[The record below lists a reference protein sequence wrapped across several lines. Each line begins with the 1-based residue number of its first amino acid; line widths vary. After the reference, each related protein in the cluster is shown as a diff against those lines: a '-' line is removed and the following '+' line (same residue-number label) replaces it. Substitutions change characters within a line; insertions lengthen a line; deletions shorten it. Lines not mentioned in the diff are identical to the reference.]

1 MGKRAKSEGTI
12 FYSEARQ
19 KWVAQ
24 MPAGADGRRPLRTA
38 ATEGEALAL
47 LRSMHADRAQGR
59 DLSKKADTVKELLE
73 DYLDALR
80 DTVRPGTII
89 SYTNQIAHV
98 VEKIGNVRI
107 DALTTEA
114 VQRMATVIARENGIT
129 IARASLQRLRAAC
142 ENIVPDRLIRNPVD
156 MRRIRLARHTPVER
170 RPLDDA
176 EVAALL
182 ATGDDVEL
190 MAHYSRYGIALW
202 LMALLG
208 LRRGEACGVS
218 WRDLNWD
225 KAELHIR
232 QAMSRARDGGFALGP
247 IKTPSGVRVLPVG
260 PRLLTRLRDHWTLQQ
275 AERKLR
281 GAAWA
286 EHGRIVAQEN
296 GEPLAPYNLNAL
308 LLCLRQIT
316 HGTRH
321 IHPHLLRHT
330 LATLISEEG
339 YSEAVIADI
348 LGHSKGGNVTRRYT
362 HATEKAKR
370 NAVIAAE
377 NRVFRPASEGKR
389 EAQ

>member
-12 FYSEARQ
+12 FYSESRG

-24 MPAGADGRRPLRTA
+24 MPAGPDGRRPLRTA
-38 ATEGEALAL
+38 DTEGDALAL
-47 LRSMHADRAQGR
+47 LRGMHAERAQGR
-59 DLSKKADTVKELLE
+59 DLSRKAETVKELLE

-80 DTVRPGTII
+80 DTVRPATVL
-89 SYTNQIAHV
+89 SYTRQIGHLIDTLGHV
-98 VEKIGNVRI
+98 KI
-107 DALTTEA
+107 DALAPEA
-114 VQRMATVIARENGIT
+114 VQRTATTITRESGPT
-129 IARASLQRLRAAC
+129 MARACLQRLRTAY
-142 ENIVPDRLIRNPVD
+142 ERVVPERVVRNPVD
-156 MRRIRLARHTPVER
+156 TKRVKIARHTPADR
-170 RPLDDA
+170 RPLDDN
-176 EVAALL
+176 EVRALL
-182 ATGDDVEL
+182 AVGDDVAML
-190 MAHYSRYGIALW
+190 GHYARYGIALW

-232 QAMSRARDGGFALGP
+232 QQMAPALDGGFALGP
-247 IKTPSGVRVLPVG
+247 IKTASGVRVLPIG
-260 PRLLTRLRDHWTLQQ
+260 PYLLAQLRAHWDHQQ

-296 GEPLAPYNLNAL
+296 GEPFQPDRLNTLLRRLQQIAP
-308 LLCLRQIT
+308 
-316 HGTRH
+316 GTRH

-348 LGHSKGGNVTRRYT
+348 LGHSKGGTVTRRYT

-377 NRVFRPASEGKR
+377 NRVFRAASEGKK
-389 EAQ
+389 EAR

>member
-1 MGKRAKSEGTI
+1 MGKRARSEGTI

-24 MPAGADGRRPLRTA
+24 MPAGSDGRRPLRTA

-47 LRSMHADRAQGR
+47 LRSMHAERAAGR
-59 DLSKKADTVKELLE
+59 DLSKKAETVKELLD
-73 DYLDALR
+73 DYMDALR
-80 DTVRPGTII
+80 DTVRP
-89 SYTNQIAHV
+89 
-98 VEKIGNVRI
+98 
-107 DALTTEA
+107 
-114 VQRMATVIARENGIT
+114 ATVIAYTSQIGHVTDRIGGVRVDALTPEAAQRLATAISRECGPT
-129 IARASLQRLRAAC
+129 AARAALRRLRAAC
-142 ENIVPDRLIRNPVD
+142 ERIVPEQMIRNPVD
-156 MRRIRLARHTPVER
+156 MKRIKIARHTTADR
-170 RPLDDA
+170 RPLDDT
-176 EVAALL
+176 EVTALL
-182 ATGDDVEL
+182 ATGDNVEL
-190 MAHYSRYGIALW
+190 MGHYSRYGIALW

-232 QAMSRARDGGFALGP
+232 QAMAPALGGGFALGP
-247 IKTPSGVRVLPVG
+247 IKTASGVRVIPVG
-260 PRLLTRLRDHWTLQQ
+260 PQLWARLKEHWTHQQ

-281 GAAWA
+281 GAGWA

-296 GEPLAPYNLNAL
+296 GEPFHPCNLNAL
-308 LLCLRQIT
+308 LRRLQQIAP
-316 HGTRH
+316 GTRH

-348 LGHSKGGNVTRRYT
+348 LGHSKGGTVTRRYT

-370 NAVIAAE
+370 NAVVAVE
-377 NRVFRPASEGKR
+377 NRIFRPASEDKR

>member
-114 VQRMATVIARENGIT
+114 VQRMATVIAREKGIT

-156 MRRIRLARHTPVER
+156 TRRIKIARHTPTER

-182 ATGDDVEL
+182 ASGDDVER
-190 MAHYSRYGIALW
+190 MGHYSRYGIALW
-202 LMALLG
+202 MMALLG

-232 QAMSRARDGGFALGP
+232 QAMAPALGGGFALGP
-247 IKTPSGVRVLPVG
+247 IKTASGVRVLPVG
-260 PRLLTRLRDHWTLQQ
+260 PQLLARLRDHWTGQQ

-281 GAAWA
+281 GSAWT

-296 GEPLAPYNLNAL
+296 GEPLDPDRLYHMVCRLQ
-308 LLCLRQIT
+308 RIT
-316 HGTRH
+316 PGSRH

-348 LGHSKGGNVTRRYT
+348 LGHSKGANVTRRYT

-377 NRVFRPASEGKR
+377 NRVFPLASEGKR

>member
-1 MGKRAKSEGTI
+1 MGKRARSEGTI
-12 FYSEARQ
+12 FYSEARG

-47 LRSMHADRAQGR
+47 LRSMHDERAQGR
-59 DLSKKADTVKELLE
+59 DLSRKAETVKELLN
-73 DYLDALR
+73 DYLDMLR
-80 DTVRPGTII
+80 DAIRASTVTNYTIH
-89 SYTNQIAHV
+89 IAYITD
-98 VEKIGNVRI
+98 KIGHVKV
-107 DALTTEA
+107 DALTPEA
-114 VQRMATVIARENGIT
+114 VQRLATAIARENGLT
-129 IARASLQRLRAAC
+129 TARAALQRLRAAC
-142 ENIVPDRLIRNPVD
+142 ERIVPDRLVRNPVD
-156 MRRIRLARHTPVER
+156 MRKIRLARHTTADR
-170 RPLDDA
+170 RPLDDS
-176 EVAALL
+176 EVRTLL
-182 ATGDDVEL
+182 ATGDDADL
-190 MAHYSRYGIALW
+190 LGHYARYGVALW

-218 WRDLNWD
+218 WRDLNWE
-225 KAELHIR
+225 KTELHIR
-232 QAMSRARDGGFALGP
+232 QAMAPALGGGFALGP
-247 IKTPSGVRVLPVG
+247 IKTASGVRVLPIG
-260 PRLLTRLRDHWTLQQ
+260 PQLLNRLREHWALQQ

-296 GEPLAPYNLNAL
+296 GEPLDPGNLNAL
-308 LLCLRQIT
+308 LCRIQRIT
-316 HGTRH
+316 NGTRH

-348 LGHSKGGNVTRRYT
+348 LGHSKGGTVTRRYT

-370 NAVIAAE
+370 NAVIAVE
-377 NRVFRPASEGKR
+377 GRVFSPASENKK